1 VTLPNR
7 SGTVN
12 TLVNAAHVFAVTTG
26 TPGATLSHDG
36 LSFTWP
42 DVPAGLPDNVLAL
55 GQTVLVSGT
64 GAKLAILGAASPSNA
79 LGTGVVHYAGG
90 TSSEFTFTLD
100 NYWYAPGPSNDAVAT
115 LPYLNGASGKTE
127 HTVYVF
133 YASIPIVPG
142 REVRAVTLP
151 GNGANPP
158 SGRCSGLHVFAL
170 AIG

>member
-1 VTLPNR
+1 MAAAAGSGGLIVPFGTRTGYRTTGSHTSTAGPPVPVDPSRQVVAVTLPNR

-64 GAKLAILGAASPSNA
+64 G
-79 LGTGVVHYAGG
+79 
-90 TSSEFTFTLD
+90 
-100 NYWYAPGPSNDAVAT
+100 
-115 LPYLNGASGKTE
+115 
-127 HTVYVF
+127 
-133 YASIPIVPG
+133 
-142 REVRAVTLP
+142 
-151 GNGANPP
+151 
-158 SGRCSGLHVFAL
+158 
-170 AIG
+170 